1 MKVEVDAF
9 GTLKPAIYGAWNC
22 VAKLWQYWH
31 FFVDNSGNIFLII
44 ENRQE
49 HTTVRLRRMKYSHF
63 VTFVIIDGFH
73 IAWKSGIDDRPG
85 QNCWLAHLYTPGFPQ
100 DLGINKKHMVGIT
113 ADNNR
118 IMSKPSEAK
127 AEETENIF
135 AFLLSNSMTTL
146 LYRTFHQKAHSCISR
161 L

>member
-1 MKVEVDAF
+1 MAPEIVLRNYVSI
-9 GTLKPAIYGAWNC
+9 G
-22 VAKLWQYWH
+22 
-31 FFVDNSGNIFLII
+31 IFLLTILEI
-44 ENRQE
+44 FLMPENRQE
-49 HTTVRLRRMKYSHF
+49 HTTARLHKMKYSHF
-63 VTFVIIDGFH
+63 VTFVIIDGFQ
-73 IAWKSGIDDRPG
+73 IAWKSGIYDRPRE
-85 QNCWLAHLYTPGFPQ
+85 NCWLAHLYTPGFPQ
-100 DLGINKKHMVGIT
+100 DLGINEKHMVGIT